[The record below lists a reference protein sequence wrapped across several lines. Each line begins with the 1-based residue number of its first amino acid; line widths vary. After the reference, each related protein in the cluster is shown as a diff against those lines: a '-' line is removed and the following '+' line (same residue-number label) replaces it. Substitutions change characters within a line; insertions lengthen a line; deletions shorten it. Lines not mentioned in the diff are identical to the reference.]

1 MNDKIVAKKLNNGD
15 GVYCLTKKAAGEAH
29 KAAKAYKMD
38 GEVTYWRRKRGKAS
52 K

>member
-29 KAAKAYKMD
+29 KAAKAYKTEM
-38 GEVTYWRRKRGKAS
+38 TSFWTRKRGKAS